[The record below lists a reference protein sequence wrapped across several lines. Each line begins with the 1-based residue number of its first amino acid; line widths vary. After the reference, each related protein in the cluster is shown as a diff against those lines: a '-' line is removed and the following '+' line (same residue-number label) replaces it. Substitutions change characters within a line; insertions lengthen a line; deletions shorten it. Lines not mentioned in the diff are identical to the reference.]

1 MLVFIKDSNP
11 LLRCEVTTAANPDG
25 PTNCARTLK
34 PAWGSEHSEQAW
46 GNRYKHEIP
55 HRNTDWKS
63 INIKMIEISSNS
75 AVQGKLLMP
84 RCTRVRAYI
93 IYVFKIL
100 CKIFIRVTM
109 INASAKRI
117 STFAPKTDTLEL
129 ETKISKLKLCT

>member
-1 MLVFIKDSNP
+1 
-11 LLRCEVTTAANPDG
+11 
-25 PTNCARTLK
+25 
-34 PAWGSEHSEQAW
+34 
-46 GNRYKHEIP
+46 
-55 HRNTDWKS
+55 
-63 INIKMIEISSNS
+63 MIEISSNS
-75 AVQGKLLMP
+75 AVQGKLPMP